1 MMRAAAA
8 FPKNL
13 FAGRSVF
20 VTGGGSGINLGIA
33 TAFVELGAGVGI
45 CGRNPER
52 LEGARELLVA
62 AAGGDAS
69 RVVTAVAD
77 VRDYDAVEA
86 ALAKTEAGLGAPV
99 STLVAGAAGR
109 AALRVRGVCSR
120 VVHHDDVE
128 LCGAVVCCS

>member
-8 FPKNL
+8 FPKDL

-52 LEGARELLVA
+52 LEGARELLVV

-99 STLVAGAAGR
+99 STLVAGAAGNFMGAWCVCETRRRTPWRWR
-109 AALRVRGVCSR
+109 AVWGCGV
-120 VVHHDDVE
+120 
-128 LCGAVVCCS
+128 L